1 MDYKEIFL
9 SRKNLLN
16 LNSIL
21 INKLNV
27 SNLSHDDKTNFINVL
42 FNNMQDSYNK
52 LKFNSINDN
61 NLNYVKT
68 QYNNIVINTSIQDLQ
83 QSNSQQPNSQQPNLL
98 QPNLQQPN
106 LQQPNLLQSNLQQS
120 NLQQSNLQQS
130 NLQQTNLQQT
140 NLQQP
145 NSQKSISEQS
155 LDDYIKQRNKLI
167 SKDIPPT
174 PNFADE
180 EYTKSLE
187 EKQNKIIDPSN
198 LTYNIEN
205 INSINSLD
213 KQINPIEL
221 NNSSILNNEN
231 NNYSEINL
239 SNNNKTEQLYD
250 NKLSIDDR
258 LKLYTEQRN
267 KFDNKHFDNNL
278 NNNNTS
284 LDDNDFS
291 NNSLDNN
298 DFSNNSLDNNDFNNN
313 SLDNNDF
320 NNNSLN
326 NNDFNNNS
334 INNNNLDNEN
344 SINNKL
350 NQQYIDVN
358 NKLNQQN
365 INNKVDTILN
375 NYTELL
381 NTLDIKNDEINN
393 LNERYDNILMLLNTK
408 LEEINNKNNIKYKNI
423 IIDSSNFDNKNNYTF
438 NLPEELTNVYRI
450 DLISY
455 EIPNMK
461 YNITLNNN
469 KIKFDIGE
477 EIDYNN
483 NFDNVQLPP
492 QNKNNTYGE
501 IIIIEPDN
509 YTIDSL
515 IYYLNSFTES
525 NKIYFEYINN
535 KLNIYCIDFYNKKQ
549 YKLKLNQ
556 MPINY
561 NLDLNDENDFVDI
574 IKSNNNFKFKY
585 DNYINLYLK
594 NIIDK
599 ELKLSL
605 ILQNSTKSI
614 NLDNISINKLD
625 IELKSNIGLNY
636 NFKNLNHILEFNLY
650 YK

>member
-68 QYNNIVINTSIQDLQ
+68 QYNNIVINASIQDL
-83 QSNSQQPNSQQPNLL
+83 QQPNSQQPNLL

-120 NLQQSNLQQS
+120 NLQQ
-130 NLQQTNLQQT
+130 TNLQQT
-140 NLQQP
+140 NLQQS

-205 INSINSLD
+205 INSLD

-239 SNNNKTEQLYD
+239 SNNNKTDQLYD

-267 KFDNKHFDNNL
+267 KFDNKHYDNNL

-284 LDDNDFS
+284 LDDSNILND
-291 NNSLDNN
+291 NS
-298 DFSNNSLDNNDFNNN
+298 SLDNNDFNN
-313 SLDNNDF
+313 SL
-320 NNNSLN
+320 NNNSL
-326 NNDFNNNS
+326 
-334 INNNNLDNEN
+334 NNNNLDNEN

-438 NLPEELTNVYRI
+438 NLPEELTNIYRI

-535 KLNIYCIDFYNKKQ
+535 KLNIYCIDFNNKKQ

-605 ILQNSTKSI
+605 ISQNSTKSI

-625 IELKSNIGLNY
+625 IEFKSNIGLNY